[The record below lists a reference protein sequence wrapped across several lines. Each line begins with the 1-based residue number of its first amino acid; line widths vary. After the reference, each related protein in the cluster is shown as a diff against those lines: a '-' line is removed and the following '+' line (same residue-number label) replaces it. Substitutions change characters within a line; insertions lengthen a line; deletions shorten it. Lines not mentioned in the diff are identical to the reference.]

1 MDRNQT
7 IGFVLIL
14 ILLGVYFYF
23 FSPKPAQ
30 KQTNTQDTTQ
40 NDTTQ
45 NVVGGQDTT
54 VTADSVVNNSDSIN
68 DSIVN
73 VKLTD
78 KFGPF
83 ANAAKGKQKFITVE
97 NNLMKVKFS
106 TKGGNIYSVDLK
118 KYLTY
123 DKKPAILFKGNKN
136 QFYFKFFVNK
146 KLISTKDLYFEPV
159 TNNENITVNDTTVF
173 KLRAKVSDNTYLE
186 YVYTFSPDN
195 YMLNFNVNFVNLDK
209 YMPKNTTFI
218 ELYWNEQV
226 RRLERGEKLE
236 RRETK
241 LMYKLYKGSVET
253 LTPTKQQKSK
263 KEDLNVRWIS
273 FKQQFFNST
282 LIAKNYFLSAD
293 LSYKSLQNDSTNLYF
308 MSSVIKVPFK
318 VGAKT
323 QIPMYYY
330 FGPNKY
336 SILRKIKVN
345 NEKLELERLIP
356 YGKSLIAWINK
367 FMIIPM
373 FNFFGRFIH
382 NYGIIIL
389 IMTLIIKLLLF
400 PLTYQSYASSAKMR
414 IIKPEL
420 DKVLAKIPEKDQM
433 KRQQATM
440 DLYKKAGVK
449 PLGGCLP
456 MLLQFP
462 ILVAMYRFF
471 PASIEL
477 RQKPFLWVHDLS
489 TYDAILTWKTHIPG
503 LGNHLS
509 LFTILMAI
517 TMVINTKLS
526 SQNMDS
532 SNSQAKSMKFMMY
545 LFPLLMIIWF
555 NDYSAGLSY
564 YYFLATLIGI
574 IQIYTIRAL
583 IDDEKVLAQMREN
596 MKNPKKV
603 KKSKFQQRLEEM
615 QKQQNQIQKGRKKKK
630 KR

>member
-23 FSPKPAQ
+23 FSPKPAP

-40 NDTTQ
+40 NIVPQT
-45 NVVGGQDTT
+45 QDTT
-54 VTADSVVNNSDSIN
+54 TTIDTLVSNDTIN
-68 DSIVN
+68 DSIVE
-73 VKLTD
+73 VRLKEQ
-78 KFGPF
+78 FGPF
-83 ANAAKGKQKFITVE
+83 ANAAKGEQKLITVE

-106 TKGGNIYSVDLK
+106 TKGGNIYSVELK
-118 KYLTY
+118 NYLTY
-123 DKKPAILFKGNKN
+123 DKKPAILFEGDEN
-136 QFYFKFFVNK
+136 QFYFKFFADNK
-146 KLISTKDLYFEPV
+146 LVSTKDLYFEPV
-159 TNNENITVNDTTVF
+159 ENSENITVNDTTQF
-173 KLRAKVSDNTYLE
+173 KLRAKISDNSYLE

-195 YMLNFNVNFVNLDK
+195 YMIDFDVNFVNLDK
-209 YMPKNTTFI
+209 YMPINTTFI
-218 ELYWNEQV
+218 ELYWNELV

-236 RRETK
+236 RRDTK
-241 LMYKLYKGSVET
+241 LMYKLYKGSVES
-253 LTPTKQQKSK
+253 LTPGKEEKSE
-263 KEDLNVRWIS
+263 KEDLNIRWIS
-273 FKQQFFNST
+273 YKQQFFNST
-282 LIAKNYFLSAD
+282 LIAENYFLSAD
-293 LSYKSLQNDSTNLYF
+293 LSYKALENDSTNLYF
-308 MSSVIKVPFK
+308 MSSEIKVPFR
-318 VGAKT
+318 VGSKT

-345 NEKLELERLIP
+345 NEKLELEKLIP
-356 YGKSLIAWINK
+356 YGKGLIAWINK

-400 PLTYQSYASSAKMR
+400 PLTYKSYASSAKMR

-440 DLYKKAGVK
+440 DLYRKAGVK

-477 RQKPFLWVHDLS
+477 RQKPFLWVKDLS
-489 TYDAILTWKTHIPG
+489 TYDAIITWKTHIIG

-509 LFTILMAI
+509 LFTLLMAI

-532 SNSQAKSMKFMMY
+532 SNPQAKSMRFMMY
-545 LFPLLMIIWF
+545 LFPLMMIIWF

-583 IDDEKVLAQMREN
+583 IDDEKVLAEMREN

-615 QKQQNQIQKGRKKKK
+615 QKQQQMQKGGNKN
-630 KR
+630 KRR